1 VNSPKND
8 DAALLDVVVEAD
20 ISAPPDG
27 NSA

>member
-8 DAALLDVVVEAD
+8 DAALLDVVLEAD
-20 ISAPPDG
+20 ACAPPDG